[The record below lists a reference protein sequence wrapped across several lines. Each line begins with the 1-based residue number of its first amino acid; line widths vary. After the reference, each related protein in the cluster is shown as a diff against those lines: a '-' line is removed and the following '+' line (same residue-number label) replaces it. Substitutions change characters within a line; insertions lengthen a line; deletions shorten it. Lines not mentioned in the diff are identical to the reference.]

1 VQLVGRRAERQA
13 LDDLLATVRAGGS
26 STLVVSGEAGIGK
39 TALLDDLAR
48 RATGLTVARVVGV
61 ESEMEFA
68 FAALHQLCAPLAHR
82 MDHIPGPQREALRTT
97 FGQSAAAAPD
107 AFLVGLA
114 VLSLLSEVAADRP
127 LLVLVDDLQWLDR
140 ASAQVLMFVARRVVA
155 ESVGVVFAT
164 RAVGEL
170 AGLPEVVVAG
180 LGDAESRALLAAGLD
195 GPLDARVRDRI
206 VAEAHGNPLA
216 LVEFL
221 RSLRRAELAGGYG
234 LPGAPLSHSLE
245 GTFRRQFEA
254 LPGATRLLLA
264 LAAADPAGDPSLLW
278 SAAALLGLSADTAEP
293 AIEAGLAEIGTRVRF
308 RHPLVRATAYR
319 SVPLSDRRRIHGALA
334 AVTET
339 TVDPERRAWHL
350 GHAAVGPDDAVA
362 DELERS
368 AGRVQARGG
377 ITAAAAFLERAS
389 ALARDPHRRS
399 DLAIAAASAKAQ
411 AGILEGARDLLAVA
425 EAAPLTDRQRAQAD
439 LVRAE
444 LAYVSSRGNDAAP
457 LMLGAAKRLEAIDGT
472 LARDTY
478 LAALSAAVFAGRL
491 AVDGGVLEVS
501 EAASAA
507 TRALSNPRPSDLLLD
522 GLATQHS
529 AGFDKGLPAV
539 AEALRVYGR
548 GMTAEDE
555 LRWLW
560 LANIAAA
567 RVWDIDRLRTLA
579 QRHVHLAH
587 ETGALSQLP
596 LALACHISVQLF
608 MGRMHEASAQIE
620 ELRLLVDAMGET
632 MTPYG
637 AITLAALRGDRA
649 ELRTLSEATI
659 RDATR
664 RGEGVGLTVVAWA
677 NALLHNGFGGYR
689 DAMHEGVYA
698 TAYRG
703 DCTSSGWALVELIE
717 AAARSGDADV
727 AASALERLAE
737 MTTPSGTD
745 WGLGVEARSRALLSD
760 EDTAERL
767 YRDAIECFTRAGMRP
782 DLGRSHLLYGEWL
795 RRQRRRVDA
804 RNQLRSA
811 HELFEAMGM
820 AAFADRAR
828 RELAATGEKA
838 RSRASRHDSRELTAQ
853 EAQVARLARA
863 GLSNPEIGAR
873 LFISARTVQYHLGKV
888 FTKLGIRSRSQ
899 LESALSD
906 TEDG

>member
-1 VQLVGRRAERQA
+1 MDLVGRRAEREA
-13 LDDLLATVRAGGS
+13 LDEVLATVRAGAS

-39 TALLDDLAR
+39 TALLDHLAR
-48 RATGLTVARVVGV
+48 RATGLTVARVAGV

-68 FAALHQLCAPLAHR
+68 FAALHQLCAPLADR
-82 MDHIPGPQREALRTT
+82 MDRIPLPQREALRTT
-97 FGQSAAAAPD
+97 FGERAAAAPD
-107 AFLVGLA
+107 PFLVGLA

-127 LLVLVDDLQWLDR
+127 LLILVDDLQWLDR

-155 ESVGVVFAT
+155 ESLGLVFAT

-170 AGLPEVVVAG
+170 AGLPEMAVAG
-180 LGDAESRALLAAGLD
+180 LGDAESHALLAAGLD
-195 GPLDARVRDRI
+195 GPLDFRVRDRI

-221 RSLRRAELAGGYG
+221 RSLRGAEFAGGYG
-234 LPGAPLSHSLE
+234 PPGAPLSHNLE
-245 GTFRRQFEA
+245 STFRRQFEV
-254 LPGATRLLLA
+254 LPAATRRLLA

-278 SAAALLGLSADTAEP
+278 SAAELLGLSADAAVP
-293 AIEAGLAEIGTRVRF
+293 AIEAGLAEIAARVRF
-308 RHPLVRATAYR
+308 RHPLVRASAYR

-334 AVTET
+334 AVTDT

-350 GHAAVGPDDAVA
+350 GHAAVGPDDSVA

-377 ITAAAAFLERAS
+377 ITAAAAFLERAA
-389 ALARDPHRRS
+389 ALAENRHRRS

-411 AGILEGARDLLAVA
+411 AGLLDGARDMLAVA
-425 EAAPLTDRQRAQAD
+425 EAAPLSDRQRAQAD

-457 LMLGAAKRLEAIDGT
+457 LMLGAARRLEAIDGA

-507 TRALSNPRPSDLLLD
+507 TRGLSDPRPSDLLLD

-539 AEALRVYGR
+539 VEALRVYGR

-555 LRWLW
+555 LRWMW

-567 RVWDIDRLRTLA
+567 RVWDLDRLTSLA
-579 QRHVHLAH
+579 QRYVQLAR

-596 LALACHISVQLF
+596 LALSCYISVLLF
-608 MGRMHEASAQIE
+608 LGRTREASAQIE
-620 ELRLLVDAMGET
+620 ELRSLVEAMGET

-637 AITLAALRGDRA
+637 AISLAALRGDRDV
-649 ELRTLSEATI
+649 LLTLTETTTD
-659 RDATR
+659 DATR
-664 RGEGVGLTVVAWA
+664 RGEGIGLTVIAWA
-677 NALLHNGFGGYR
+677 NALLCNGFGDYSDAVR
-689 DAMHEGVYA
+689 DGVYA
-698 TAYRG
+698 TTYRG
-703 DCTSSGWALVELIE
+703 DCTSSGWALVELVE
-717 AAARSGDADV
+717 AAARCGRSDV
-727 AASALERLAE
+727 AAEALERLAE
-737 MTTPSGTD
+737 MTTPSATD
-745 WGLGVEARSRALLSD
+745 WGLGVEARSRALLSAG
-760 EDTAERL
+760 DTAERL
-767 YRDAIECFTRAGMRP
+767 YRDAIERFARAGMRP
-782 DLGRSHLLYGEWL
+782 ELGRTHLLYGEWL

-804 RNQLRSA
+804 RNQLRA
-811 HELFEAMGM
+811 AYELFEDMGM

-828 RELAATGEKA
+828 RELAATGEKT
-838 RSRASRHDSRELTAQ
+838 RSRTTNDQSRALTAQ

-888 FTKLGIRSRSQ
+888 FTKLEIRSRGQ

-906 TEDG
+906 ADG